1 MTDSV
6 SLASSFWLKPVF
18 LQLRTVDDA
27 LAGNLRC
34 NHHCHRTLSRTCR
47 CTTGLPARRWLSN
60 HVRSC
65 AIGLDVDVH
74 LRLHGNQCSNWIDLA
89 NQDLSSNCDSC
100 RCYRCLLHLYHTGNR
115 IPSGAS
121 RCGGAWWAWDARLTS
136 ELILFFLYLGFISLQ
151 AAIQDRSKA
160 QLAGAILLLAGVVN
174 IPIIHYSV
182 LWWHTLHQTASIT
195 KFGVPSIHPSM
206 LAPLILMWVG
216 FMFLFFYLLMIR
228 ARSLLLDYDRKSR
241 WVHEVGAVK

>member
-1 MTDSV
+1 MTP
-6 SLASSFWLKPVF
+6 WLGICAAI
-18 LQLRTVDDA
+18 TII
-27 LAGNLRC
+27 
-34 NHHCHRTLSRTCR
+34 
-47 CTTGLPARRWLSN
+47 TGLYLGLVVAPPDYQQGDGYRIMFV
-60 HVRSC
+60 HVPSAWMSMFIYVFMATNA
-65 AIGLDVDVH
+65 AIGLIWRIKICH
-74 LRLHGNQCSNWIDLA
+74 LIATAAAVTGACFTFITLA
-89 NQDLSSNCDSC
+89 
-100 RCYRCLLHLYHTGNR
+100 TGS
-115 IPSGAS
+115 IWGKPMW
-121 RCGGAWWAWDARLTS
+121 GAWWAWDARLTS